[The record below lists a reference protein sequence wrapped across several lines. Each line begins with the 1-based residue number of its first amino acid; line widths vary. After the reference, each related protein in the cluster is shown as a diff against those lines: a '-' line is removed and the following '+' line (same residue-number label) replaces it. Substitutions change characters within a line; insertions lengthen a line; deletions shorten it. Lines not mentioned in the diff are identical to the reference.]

1 MRVVVYTG
9 GTLNPIT
16 GVYRIIKVAHNIKG
30 TSYTTTLTVQ
40 RLDLITANNTATSIA
55 GYTTTPRI
63 NNVQKASIQ
72 QQKLSLGQPF
82 QHIINILKR
91 GKL

>member
-1 MRVVVYTG
+1 MVYTG

-16 GVYRIIKVAHNIKG
+16 GVYRIIKVAHNING

-40 RLDLITANNTATSIA
+40 RLDLITANDTATSMA
-55 GYTTTPRI
+55 GYTNTSRI
-63 NNVQKASIQ
+63 DNVQAASSVQ
-72 QQKLSLGQPF
+72 NKLDLGQPF